1 VRQRVEHV
9 IEQLNWLNGFAKNA
23 IDLLERHEVT
33 SQKIDDLLENMK
45 GGYVM
50 LEQHMA
56 HANVLSEGNKDS
68 STRKEDEISGIDSPK
83 VELF

>member
-1 VRQRVEHV
+1 MRQRVEHV
-9 IEQLNWLNGFAKNA
+9 IEQLNRLNEFAENA

-45 GGYVM
+45 DGYVM

-56 HANVLSEGNKDS
+56 HANVLSEGNKES
-68 STRKEDEISGIDSPK
+68 GTRKEDEISGIDSPK
-83 VELF
+83 IELF